1 MAWTSPGRNSTLTSR
16 SAATPPKYLWIPVR
30 QIVWSER
37 VDNGVAIALISAAAI
52 ACHPLEEKTCPE
64 LGQVLDVYDY
74 FPTAFA

>member
-1 MAWTSPGRNSTLTSR
+1 
-16 SAATPPKYLWIPVR
+16 LWIPVR